1 MSGNEP
7 ADFNQSSTVEQS
19 SDAAGLDSLKQDV
32 SQVTDAAVER
42 GHSLLR
48 SASEQATGF
57 LDGRKNNA
65 ADSMTEAAKVLRT
78 SAQQAF
84 GDRSAINAAASTA
97 AGRVERFADTL
108 RDRSAAEIVHD
119 VEAALRRR
127 PTTVAVITIAL
138 GFLGAR
144 FVTASAEGLRNQRER
159 EYPPHGRAS
168 GEVHVQGVGPAAKA
182 GTPAHP
188 GSIAGPGLST

>member
-7 ADFNQSSTVEQS
+7 ADLNQSSTVQQS
-19 SDAAGLDSLKQDV
+19 SDAVDLDSLKHDV

-57 LDGRKNNA
+57 LDGRKNDA
-65 ADSMTEAAKVLRT
+65 ANSVAEAAKMLRT

-84 GDRSAINAAASTA
+84 GDRSAINAIVNTA
-97 AGRVERFADTL
+97 VGRVERFSDTL

-144 FVTASAEGLRNQRER
+144 FVRASAGGLRNQPER
-159 EYPPHGRAS
+159 EYPQHGRAS

-182 GTPAHP
+182 GTPAHA
-188 GSIAGPGLST
+188 GSIASPGLST